1 MTEIVGIF
9 LLRNEDIFVERSVLN
24 VLEFCD
30 RIIVAEN
37 YSSDNTWSIL
47 QSLSKK
53 HPKIELSQIRD
64 VGQSHDLIAGLA
76 GKNVWVFG
84 VDGDEIYD
92 PDGLKRFR
100 RTLLS
105 GIYDD
110 WWSIFGNVLNVTDL
124 SPSYEKASGYLAPP
138 CRSITKLYN
147 FNALESWDGPC
158 PERLHG
164 GTPVFRSGY
173 HAGLRLDLHSEV
185 PWKQSDFRCL
195 HTCFIRRSSREAGAN
210 GRVNPAEL
218 NAQDWLAR
226 LGTRLRN
233 AVRRNSVSD
242 WKREKY
248 MRGDQVTLDI
258 GVFFP
263 DA

>member
-9 LLRNEDIFVERSVLN
+9 LVRNEDIFVERSVLN
-24 VLEFCD
+24 VLGFCD
-30 RIIVAEN
+30 RIIIADN
-37 YSSDNTWSIL
+37 FSSDNTWSIL

-53 HPKIELSQIRD
+53 YSKIELFQIRHI
-64 VGQSHDLIAGLA
+64 GQSHDLIAGLA
-76 GKNVWVFG
+76 GTNTWIFG

-92 PDGLKRFR
+92 PEGLKRFR
-100 RTLLS
+100 HTLLS
-105 GIYDD
+105 GVYDG

-124 SPSYEKASGYLAPP
+124 SLPYDKASGYLAPP
-138 CRSITKLYN
+138 CRSVTKLYN
-147 FNALESWDGPC
+147 FSALYSWDGPC

-164 GTPVFRSGY
+164 GTPVFRSGF
-173 HAGLRLDLHSEV
+173 HAGLRLDLQNET
-185 PWKQSDFRCL
+185 PWNQSSYRCL
-195 HTCFIRRSSREAGAN
+195 HTCFMRRSSKELGAN

-218 NAQDWLAR
+218 IAQGWAAR

-242 WKREKY
+242 WKRQKY
-248 MRGDQVTLDI
+248 MRGEQVTLD
-258 GVFFP
+258 VATFFP

>member
-1 MTEIVGIF
+1 MKEIVGIF

-30 RIIVAEN
+30 RVIVAEN

-47 QSLSKK
+47 QSLSRR
-53 HPKIELSQIRD
+53 HSKIELSRIRHIA
-64 VGQSHDLIAGLA
+64 QSHDLIAELA
-76 GKNVWVFG
+76 GKSIWVFG

-92 PDGLKRFR
+92 PEGLKRFR
-100 RTLLS
+100 HTLLS

-124 SPSYEKASGYLAPP
+124 SPSYEKANGYLAPP

-147 FNALESWDGPC
+147 FGALQSWDGPC

-164 GTPVFRSGY
+164 GTPIFRTGY
-173 HAGLRLDLHSEV
+173 HAGLRLDLHSETS
-185 PWKQSDFRCL
+185 WDQSDFRCL
-195 HTCFIRRSSREAGAN
+195 HTCFIRRSSRELGVN

-218 NAQDWLAR
+218 NAQGWLAR
-226 LGTRLRN
+226 LVTRLRKTL
-233 AVRRNSVSD
+233 RRNSISG

-248 MRGDQVTLDI
+248 MRGEQVTLDAMP
-258 GVFFP
+258 FFP